1 MISVDPDVEEAN
13 AKETED
19 AACATARPR
28 CYSDPGQLYDET
40 YFDPAPI
47 TMHLIETKD
56 TTYAIERRQC
66 YSDLAPPYAIPI
78 HRQIR
83 HEFVGKVSHVKEPE
97 THSVQYKKVRK
108 DVTGS
113 GVAKIHIVMTDDNV
127 FGPEEPRDYMMSH
140 NPAEICDDFDTM
152 RMMSHNPAEICVA
165 EPARRLCVEVDSV
178 SITHPPLQE
187 QRRVNH
193 LIAKAVDR
201 FLGILDVPR
210 TLIFGIIL
218 YLVDIGSDILAAI
231 DHFQEGHPIWGSL
244 ALTFVVLPA
253 LCWAAVSWSWWY
265 TYDPNSTKSKE
276 CSVKISLWRK
286 IRMLLAVLLL
296 DPLTR

>member
-1 MISVDPDVEEAN
+1 M
-13 AKETED
+13 
-19 AACATARPR
+19 
-28 CYSDPGQLYDET
+28 
-40 YFDPAPI
+40 
-47 TMHLIETKD
+47 KD
-56 TTYAIERRQC
+56 
-66 YSDLAPPYAIPI
+66 
-78 HRQIR
+78 
-83 HEFVGKVSHVKEPE
+83 
-97 THSVQYKKVRK
+97 
-108 DVTGS
+108 
-113 GVAKIHIVMTDDNV
+113 
-127 FGPEEPRDYMMSH
+127 
-140 NPAEICDDFDTM
+140 
-152 RMMSHNPAEICVA
+152 
-165 EPARRLCVEVDSV
+165 
-178 SITHPPLQE
+178 
-187 QRRVNH
+187 